1 MKRAW
6 VVLVLLLAPSVLSAF
21 AQGTD
26 GGFAASNKANEQSR
40 SITGQVLTAD
50 DQPIAS
56 AVVYLKNT
64 KTLAIKSFI
73 TEKDGGYRFHALSP
87 NVDYEVYAEYD
98 GHKSSTKVLSAFDT
112 RANIT
117 MHLHID
123 VKK

>member
-6 VVLVLLLAPSVLSAF
+6 VLFVLLLSFSALYVS
-21 AQGTD
+21 AQEREYA
-26 GGFAASNKANEQSR
+26 GGKSSNEQSR
-40 SITGQVLTAD
+40 SVTGQVLTAN

-64 KTLAIKSFI
+64 KTLAIRSFI

-87 NVDYEVYAEYD
+87 NVDYELYAEYQ
-98 GHKSSTKVLSAFDT
+98 GQKSPTKVLSAFDT